1 MFGYLRD
8 SDVIKSN
15 FKVINKRWV
24 ALKDCEIYFPVEYKL
39 KGLAEVSD
47 HVYTL
52 GVVMI
57 TVGTVY
63 AVLSVNAMITFNPTS
78 IEEIK
83 YGNDPYYKLS
93 FEAGD
98 TVIENIDI
106 VKQDTLP
113 YHIYDLFISKG
124 KIPAYMSYVDM
135 CRLFETSKSYA
146 DANVGSRPEVVQLM
160 ISLIA
165 RAKEDKRIYYR
176 QVVDS
181 DPESKNLEWI
191 KMSNIEYGATNTLN
205 KLGGNYFSEG
215 VASAL
220 INPTERLENIENLL
234 RQ

>member
-8 SDVIKSN
+8 SDVVKSN

-165 RAKEDKRIYYR
+165 RAKED
-176 QVVDS
+176 
-181 DPESKNLEWI
+181 LEWI

-220 INPTERLENIENLL
+220 INPTERLENIESLL